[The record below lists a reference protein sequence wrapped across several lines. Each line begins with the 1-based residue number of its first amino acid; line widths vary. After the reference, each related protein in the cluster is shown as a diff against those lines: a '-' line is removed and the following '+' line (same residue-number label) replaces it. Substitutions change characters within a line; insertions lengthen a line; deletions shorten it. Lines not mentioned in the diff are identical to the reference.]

1 VPAVASVL
9 AAVAAVTAVVAAV
22 FASIASAVHAMR
34 HDCGAS
40 DRGHGPSPAPG

>member
-9 AAVAAVTAVVAAV
+9 AAVTAVVAAV

-34 HDCGAS
+34 HDGGAS
-40 DRGHGPSPAPG
+40 DRGNGPSPASG

>member
-9 AAVAAVTAVVAAV
+9 AAVTAVVAAV